1 MIPSL
6 LNIEVIRELYLITLF
21 IYVTLYKPGLRVLS
35 ALMSSRA
42 IFDPKLLGETQVL
55 SFDFTSELAIGE
67 TINSQTVVAT
77 TYSGTDASPSSI
89 ISGSASSSGA
99 VVSQK
104 VTGGVLG
111 VMYELLCTITT
122 SLGQTQQQSGFLAV
136 VPDLI

>member
-1 MIPSL
+1 M
-6 LNIEVIRELYLITLF
+6 T
-21 IYVTLYKPGLRVLS
+21 
-35 ALMSSRA
+35 SRA
-42 IFDPKLLGETQVL
+42 ILDPKLLGETKTET
-55 SFDFTSELAIGE
+55 FDFTSSLAIGE
-67 TINSQTVVAT
+67 TISTQSVVAS

-99 VVSQK
+99 IVSQK

-122 SLGQTQQQSGFLAV
+122 SAGQTLQQSGFLAI